1 MSNPYFVVLVLL
13 LVIYRILFEVYI
25 EQLLGGYKR

>member
-1 MSNPYFVVLVLL
+1 MSNPYFVVLSLL
-13 LVIYRILFEVYI
+13 LAIYHILFEVYI